1 MRRAAEDCGKQKKA
15 DTCSAFFYVGTPR
28 ALRFGQDVRMMNE
41 LDQLV
46 AAAQADFA
54 AAATPAQLENA
65 KARYLG
71 KAGRIT
77 EHLKA
82 LAALSPEDK
91 KAQGAA
97 VNAADGFAVGHAV
110 TLHALGSRS
119 PIASEDFTVTAVT
132 ATSITLDAA
141 PSAGMIAAAAAQYG
155 AMITLDS
162 YAAQSTATR
171 ASWAFIADDSTG
183 LYSNSDAATRW
194 GA

>member
-97 VNAADGFAVGHAV
+97 VNAAKQRIDIQSFCLILNAHYRPDIVERVLLAFSQA
-110 TLHALGSRS
+110 ALAADKTANTAHG
-119 PIASEDFTVTAVT
+119 ATVL
-132 ATSITLDAA
+132 IKL
-141 PSAGMIAAAAAQYG
+141 
-155 AMITLDS
+155 
-162 YAAQSTATR
+162 R
-171 ASWAFIADDSTG
+171 
-183 LYSNSDAATRW
+183 
-194 GA
+194 